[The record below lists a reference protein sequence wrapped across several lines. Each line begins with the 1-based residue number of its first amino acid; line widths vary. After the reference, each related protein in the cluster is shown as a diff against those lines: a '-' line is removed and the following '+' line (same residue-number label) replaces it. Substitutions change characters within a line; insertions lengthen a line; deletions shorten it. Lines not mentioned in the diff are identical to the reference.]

1 MQILKALVKS
11 ANFGISILLLTLA
24 VGFIALIA
32 PIGGNK
38 ALIVRS
44 GSMQPAIGVGDLITV
59 KPKPDYKTR
68 EIVAFKDPVKSS
80 AIVTHR
86 IVGKEI
92 KNNQFFY
99 QTKGDAN
106 EETDFSLI
114 PDKNIIGRADFSVK
128 GIGKLLA
135 FTKTKEGF
143 LASVALPALLVILL
157 EINNIIKEVRKIRTG
172 GLVEIKKSIKHIY
185 HHYGK
190 PMGLSYPSASFKS
203 LISML
208 SLRGL
213 KGRSNLNN
221 RSLRGVYSER
231 IRTARDDKIGLG
243 FRTVLPILTSLLL
256 VGNTFSY
263 FSDTETSTGNIFQAA
278 ADFCNTRGE
287 IFAAKVVTSS
297 QGDRKDG
304 TNVLPERSDPTN
316 ALGVPDGIGSPASG
330 FFSLGFA
337 DVSEQILTGSITLE
351 FGSFVKNGD
360 GADLSV
366 HEITNGRI
374 TYPLEKA
381 QVEVSADGTT
391 WDTLGEATSKP
402 DAVTLF
408 DFSSNGS
415 IPSQI
420 KFVRITDTT
429 NPAIH
434 TNDADGFD
442 LDSVDAKYG
451 CTDIELRINEFVAN
465 PGTAFLT
472 EWVEIYNLGA
482 TAVNLTDWTIKD
494 AAGIATHSLSELGTI
509 DPISFKTKDIAE
521 GFLNNTGGDTVKLI
535 NPTST
540 IVDSHTY
547 TGSVADDQSIGRD
560 IDGTGT
566 FKNCTIPTKGSTNN
580 GSC

>member
-1 MQILKALVKS
+1 MKTLIKGV
-11 ANFGISILLLTLA
+11 NFGISMLLILA
-24 VGFIALIA
+24 AMAIAYIA
-32 PIGGNK
+32 IPTFGNK

-44 GSMQPAIGVGDLITV
+44 GSMQPAIKVGDLVVVQTQRGILTPLSSAIISSYR
-59 KPKPDYKTR
+59 KGD
-68 EIVAFKDPVKSS
+68 IVAFSS
-80 AIVTHR
+80 EKNAKLFTTHR
-86 IVGKEI
+86 IVGKEV
-92 KNNQFFY
+92 KDGKVFY

-106 EETDFSLI
+106 NAPDNNLVAEE
-114 PDKNIIGRADFSVK
+114 SV
-128 GIGKLLA
+128 IGKTVVRLPYFGRLFA
-135 FTKTKEGF
+135 FAKSNVGF
-143 LASVALPALLVILL
+143 PILVIFPALLVIIL
-157 EINNIIKEVRKIRTG
+157 EMVNIYK
-172 GLVEIKKSIKHIY
+172 EIKRQNRIIEV
-185 HHYGK
+185 
-190 PMGLSYPSASFKS
+190 PMPKENFA
-203 LISML
+203 
-208 SLRGL
+208 GL
-213 KGRSNLNN
+213 KIIIPVFLSVMVMHN
-221 RSLRGVYSER
+221 
-231 IRTARDDKIGLG
+231 A
-243 FRTVLPILTSLLL
+243 
-256 VGNTFSY
+256 FSY

-316 ALGVPDGIGSPASG
+316 ALGAPDGIGSPASG

-391 WDTLGEATSKP
+391 WHNLGEATSKP

-408 DFSSNGS
+408 DFSPNGS

-509 DPISFKTKDIAE
+509 DPLSFKTKDIAE
-521 GFLNNTGGDTVKLI
+521 G
-535 NPTST
+535 
-540 IVDSHTY
+540 
-547 TGSVADDQSIGRD
+547 
-560 IDGTGT
+560 
-566 FKNCTIPTKGSTNN
+566 
-580 GSC
+580 